1 MTCEHLETI
10 NWDAIWDRQWELTS
24 FKGDGVDF
32 WDTRAQLFERGP
44 DADDYVAQFVSRLS
58 LSPELSV
65 LDVGCG
71 IGTVTMALARQV
83 RCVTALDWSPRMLE
97 AVARRVAEQQLEHVR
112 TVRLDWPQVQ
122 VGRDIELHDV
132 VLASRSLPM
141 GNLRGALQRLDQAA
155 LQACYLTWIVDG
167 NALDAAVCRL
177 LGREYHAFPAYTII
191 YNMLYE
197 MGICAQVDIFRVAEK
212 RVYASLDEL
221 VTHLI
226 RAHRVTAQEDTAAL
240 RKLVSQYVS
249 SEDSTVSRTMSTRW
263 ALIHWRKGLARCET

>member
-122 VGRDIELHDV
+122 VGRDIEPHDV

-141 GNLRGALQRLDQAA
+141 GNLLSRH
-155 LQACYLTWIVDG
+155 I
-167 NALDAAVCRL
+167 
-177 LGREYHAFPAYTII
+177 PSSTICS
-191 YNMLYE
+191 M
-197 MGICAQVDIFRVAEK
+197 K
-212 RVYASLDEL
+212 WASARKS
-221 VTHLI
+221 TSF
-226 RAHRVTAQEDTAAL
+226 AL
-240 RKLVSQYVS
+240 RKRECTRAWTNWSPISSGRIVSLRRRIRLLCAS
-249 SEDSTVSRTMSTRW
+249 W
-263 ALIHWRKGLARCET
+263 